1 MGKTQNKSTFYNFT
15 PIPLGVISRKELLL
29 QQTTHKNESNMSK
42 MRFFA
47 LKELS
52 NRKAIETTPPAKKL
66 SDYYG
71 SHVFDRKKMQEYLPR
86 EAYKAV
92 VDAVEKGNPISRE
105 MADLIANGMKNWA
118 KSLNVTHYTHWFQPL
133 TDGTAEKHDSF
144 IEFGED
150 GEIIERFSGKLLIQ
164 QEPDASSFPN
174 GGIRNTFEAR
184 GYTAWD
190 VSSPAFV
197 VDNTLCIPTIFISYT
212 GEALDYKTPLL
223 KALAAVDKAATEVC
237 QLFDKNITRVYAN
250 LGWEQ
255 EYFLVDSSLFNAR
268 PDLCLT
274 GRTLMGHSSAK
285 DQQLED
291 HYFGSIPPRVTAFM
305 KELEI
310 ECHKLGVPVKTRHNE
325 VAPNQFEL
333 APIFENANLANDH
346 NQLVMDL
353 MKRIARKHN
362 FEVLLH
368 EKPYSGVNGSGKHNN
383 WSLIT
388 DNGINLF
395 APGRNPKGNMLF
407 LTFLVNVLMMVYKN
421 QDLLRAS
428 ISSAG
433 NSYRLGAN
441 EAPPA
446 ILSIF
451 LGKQLSATLDEIVR
465 QVGDSKMTPEEKTTL
480 KLGIGRIPE
489 ILLDTTD
496 RNRTSPFAF
505 TGNRF
510 EFRAAGSSSNCA
522 AAMIAINAA
531 MANQLNTFRAAV
543 ETLIEEGVGKDE
555 AIFRILKETIIASEA
570 IQFEGDGYSE
580 EWRNE
585 AARRGLTN
593 ICHVPEALTHYMDD
607 QSKKVL
613 IGENIFSETEL
624 ACRLEVELEKYT
636 MKVQIEGRVLGDL
649 AINHIVPTAVTYQN
663 RLIENLRG
671 MKEIFTS
678 EEFEELSKDRKELIK
693 EISRRVTAIKILVK
707 EMIEAR
713 KSANQLSNYHDK
725 AFAYEETVRPYY
737 DKIRDHID
745 HLELE
750 IDDEIWP
757 LPKYRELLF
766 TK

>member
-1 MGKTQNKSTFYNFT
+1 
-15 PIPLGVISRKELLL
+15 
-29 QQTTHKNESNMSK
+29 MSK

-47 LKELS
+47 LQELA
-52 NRKAIETTPPAKKL
+52 NRQPLEVTTPSNKL

-92 VDAVEKGNPISRE
+92 TDAIEKGTPINRE
-105 MADLIANGMKNWA
+105 MADLIANGMKSWA

-133 TDGTAEKHDSF
+133 TDGTAEKHDGF
-144 IEFGED
+144 IEFGE
-150 GEIIERFSGKLLIQ
+150 GTEVIERFSGKLLIQ

-197 VDNTLCIPTIFISYT
+197 VDTTLCIPTIFISYT

-223 KALAAVDKAATEVC
+223 KALAAVDKAATDVC
-237 QLFDKNITRVYAN
+237 QLFDKNITRVYTN

-255 EYFLVDSSLFNAR
+255 EYFLVDSALYNAR

-310 ECHKLGVPVKTRHNE
+310 ECHKLGIPVKTRHNE

-353 MKRIARKHN
+353 MKRIARKHH
-362 FEVLLH
+362 FAVLLH
-368 EKPYSGVNGSGKHNN
+368 EKPYNGVNGSGKHNN
-383 WSLIT
+383 WSLCT
-388 DNGINLF
+388 DTGINLF
-395 APGRNPKGNMLF
+395 APGKNPKGNMLF

-421 QDLLRAS
+421 QNLLRAS
-428 ISSAG
+428 IMSAG
-433 NSYRLGAN
+433 NSHRLGAN

-451 LGKQLSATLDEIVR
+451 LGKQLSSILDEIAR
-465 QVGDSKMTPEEKTTL
+465 QISSSKMTSEEKTTL

-505 TGNRF
+505 TGNKF
-510 EFRAAGSSSNCA
+510 EFRMPGSNSSIAGCN
-522 AAMIAINAA
+522 IV
-531 MANQLNTFRAAV
+531 LNTVIAD
-543 ETLIEEGVGKDE
+543 EIEKF
-555 AIFRILKETIIASEA
+555 ANIL
-570 IQFEGDGYSE
+570 
-580 EWRNE
+580 E
-585 AARRGLTN
+585 AADDFDTTLHALIKDTIKNHKRVIFNGNGYDDSWVKEAESRGLLNLKTTPDALPYFKTDEN
-593 ICHVPEALTHYMDD
+593 IALFERQKVLSKEEVESRYEILMDEYEKQINIEALTMLDIAKKDILPAASKFSKELTDTIANKKAIGIDLIYELETA
-607 QSKKVL
+607 KKVSEYL
-613 IGENIFSETEL
+613 TEAYQAMMTLEN
-624 ACRLEVELEKYT
+624 
-636 MKVQIEGRVLGDL
+636 D
-649 AINHIVPTAVTYQN
+649 
-663 RLIENLRG
+663 
-671 MKEIFTS
+671 
-678 EEFEELSKDRKELIK
+678 
-693 EISRRVTAIKILVK
+693 VK
-707 EMIEAR
+707 
-713 KSANQLSNYHDK
+713 KLH
-725 AFAYEETVRPYY
+725 
-737 DKIRDHID
+737 
-745 HLELE
+745 E
-750 IDDEIWP
+750 IDDFEKSAFYVRDFIIQDMASLRKP
-757 LPKYRELLF
+757 CDELEVITSNSCLLY
-766 TK
+766 TSDAADE

>member
-1 MGKTQNKSTFYNFT
+1 
-15 PIPLGVISRKELLL
+15 
-29 QQTTHKNESNMSK
+29 MSE

-52 NRKAIETTPPAKKL
+52 NRKPLEVTPPSNKI

-71 SHVFDRKKMQEYLPR
+71 MNVFDRKKMQEYLPK

-92 VDAVEKGNPISRE
+92 VDAVERGTPISRE
-105 MADLIANGMKNWA
+105 MADLIANGMKSWA

-133 TDGTAEKHDSF
+133 TDGTAEKHDGF
-144 IEFGED
+144 IEIAED
-150 GEIIERFSGKLLIQ
+150 GGVIERFSGKLLVQ

-223 KALAAVDKAATEVC
+223 KALAAVDKAATDVC
-237 QLFDKNITRVYAN
+237 QLFDKNVTRVYTN

-255 EYFLVDSSLFNAR
+255 EYFLVDSALYNAR

-310 ECHKLGVPVKTRHNE
+310 ECHKLGIPAKTRHNE

-333 APIFENANLANDH
+333 APIFENCNLANDH

-353 MKRIARKHN
+353 MKRIAQKHKFN
-362 FEVLLH
+362 VLLH

-383 WSLIT
+383 WSLCT

-395 APGRNPKGNMLF
+395 APGKNPKGNMLF
-407 LTFLVNVLMMVYKN
+407 LTFLVNALMMVYKN

-433 NSYRLGAN
+433 NSYRLGAS

-446 ILSIF
+446 ILSCF
-451 LGKQLSATLDEIVR
+451 LGRELSEILDSIVR
-465 QVGDSKMTPEEKTTL
+465 QVGNNKMTPEEKTTL
-480 KLGIGRIPE
+480 KLGIRRLPD

-522 AAMIAINAA
+522 AAMIVINAA
-531 MANQLNTFRAAV
+531 MANQLNKFNKTV
-543 ETLIEEGVGKDE
+543 LGLIEKGMNKDE
-555 AIFRILKETIIASEA
+555 AIFKVLKELIIESEP
-570 IQFEGDGYSE
+570 IRFEGDGYSQ
-580 EWRNE
+580 EWRDE
-585 AARRGLTN
+585 AKRRGLTN
-593 ICHVPEALTHYMDD
+593 ICHVPEALIKLVDE
-607 QSKKVL
+607 QAKSVL
-613 IGENIFSETEL
+613 IGEQIFNEVEL
-624 ACRLEVELEKYT
+624 KSRLEVELDKYT
-636 MKVQIEGRVLGDL
+636 MKVQIESRVLGDL

-663 RLIENLRG
+663 RLLENLIG
-671 MKEIFTS
+671 LKQIFDKD
-678 EEFEELSKDRKELIK
+678 EYENISKDRKDLVR
-693 EISRRVTAIKILVK
+693 EISRRVTAIKLLVHD
-707 EMIEAR
+707 MIEAR
-713 KSANQLSNYHDK
+713 KTANKLKDHREK
-725 AFAYEETVRPYY
+725 AFMYEEKVKPYL
-737 DKIRDHID
+737 DEIRDHID

-750 IDDEIWP
+750 VDDEIWP

-766 TK
+766 AK

>member
-1 MGKTQNKSTFYNFT
+1 
-15 PIPLGVISRKELLL
+15 
-29 QQTTHKNESNMSK
+29 MSK

-47 LKELS
+47 LQELS
-52 NRKAIETTPPAKKL
+52 NRKPLEVIAPSNKL

-71 SHVFDRKKMQEYLPR
+71 SHVFDRKKMQEYLPK

-92 VDAVEKGNPISRE
+92 IDAIEKGTPINRE
-105 MADLIANGMKNWA
+105 IADLIANGMKSWA

-133 TDGTAEKHDSF
+133 TDGTAEKHDGF
-144 IEFGED
+144 IEFGE
-150 GEIIERFSGKLLIQ
+150 GTEVIERFSGKLLIQ

-197 VDNTLCIPTIFISYT
+197 VDTTLCIPTIFISYT

-223 KALAAVDKAATEVC
+223 KALAAVDKAATDVC
-237 QLFDKNITRVYAN
+237 QLFDKNITRVYTN

-255 EYFLVDSSLFNAR
+255 EYFLVDSALYNAR

-310 ECHKLGVPVKTRHNE
+310 ECHKLGIPVKTRHNE

-353 MKRIARKHN
+353 MKRIARKHH
-362 FEVLLH
+362 FAVLLH
-368 EKPYSGVNGSGKHNN
+368 EKPYNGVNGSGKHNN
-383 WSLIT
+383 WSLCT
-388 DNGINLF
+388 DTGINLF
-395 APGRNPKGNMLF
+395 APGKNPKGNMLF

-421 QDLLRAS
+421 QNLLRAS
-428 ISSAG
+428 IMSAG
-433 NSYRLGAN
+433 NSHRLGAN

-451 LGKQLSATLDEIVR
+451 LGKQLSSILDEIAR
-465 QVGDSKMTPEEKTTL
+465 QISSSKMTSEEKTTL

-510 EFRAAGSSSNCA
+510 EFRAVGSEANCA
-522 AAMIAINAA
+522 SAMIALNSALA
-531 MANQLNTFRAAV
+531 EQLV
-543 ETLIEEGVGKDE
+543 EFKKDVNELIEKGEPKIS
-555 AIFRILKETIIASEA
+555 AILEVIRRYIKVCKPIHFD
-570 IQFEGDGYSE
+570 GNGYSD
-580 EWRNE
+580 EWKAE
-585 AARRGLTN
+585 AARRGLDCETS
-593 ICHVPEALTHYMDD
+593 VPVIFDNYLKPESIRMFESIGVMT
-607 QSKKVL
+607 KK
-613 IGENIFSETEL
+613 
-624 ACRLEVELEKYT
+624 ELEARNEVKWEMYT
-636 MKVQIEGRVLGDL
+636 KKIQIEARVLGDL
-649 AINHIVPTAVTYQN
+649 AMNHIIPVATQYQSDLIDN
-663 RLIENLRG
+663 VYKMKDLFPAEKAAKLSAKNLELIE
-671 MKEIFTS
+671 EIA
-678 EEFEELSKDRKELIK
+678 DRTAFIK
-693 EISRRVTAIKILVK
+693 EHVDA
-707 EMIEAR
+707 MIEAR
-713 KSANQLSNYHDK
+713 KVANKIESEREKAIAYHDNIVPMM
-725 AFAYEETVRPYY
+725 EE
-737 DKIRDHID
+737 IRYHID
-745 HLELE
+745 KLEL
-750 IDDEIWP
+750 IVDNQMWT

-766 TK
+766 IR

>member
-1 MGKTQNKSTFYNFT
+1 
-15 PIPLGVISRKELLL
+15 
-29 QQTTHKNESNMSK
+29 MSE

-47 LKELS
+47 LKELA
-52 NRKAIETTPPAKKL
+52 NRKPIEITNPSNKL

-71 SHVFDRKKMQEYLPR
+71 CHVFDRKKMQEYLPR
-86 EAYKAV
+86 EAFKAV
-92 VDAVEKGNPISRE
+92 TDAIEKGTPISRE
-105 MADLIANGMKNWA
+105 MADLIANGMKSWA
-118 KSLNVTHYTHWFQPL
+118 KTFNVTHYTHWFQPL
-133 TDGTAEKHDSF
+133 TDGTAEKHDGF
-144 IEFGED
+144 IEFGD
-150 GEIIERFSGKLLIQ
+150 GDEVIERFSGKLLIQ

-197 VDNTLCIPTIFISYT
+197 VDTTLCIPTIFISYT

-237 QLFDKNITRVYAN
+237 QLFDKNITRVYTN

-255 EYFLVDSSLFNAR
+255 EYFLVDTALYNAR

-285 DQQLED
+285 DQQLDD
-291 HYFGSIPPRVTAFM
+291 HYFGSIPPRVTGFM
-305 KELEI
+305 KELEL
-310 ECHKLGVPVKTRHNE
+310 ECHKLGIPAKTRHNE

-333 APIFENANLANDH
+333 APIFEDANLANDH

-362 FEVLLH
+362 FTVLLH
-368 EKPYSGVNGSGKHNN
+368 EKPFSGINGSGKHNN
-383 WSLIT
+383 WSLCT
-388 DNGINLF
+388 DTGINLF
-395 APGRNPKGNMLF
+395 APGKNPKGNMLF
-407 LTFLVNVLMMVYKN
+407 LTFIVNVLMMVYKN
-421 QDLLRAS
+421 QDLLRAA

-433 NSYRLGAN
+433 NSHRLGAN

-451 LGKQLSATLDEIVR
+451 LGRHLAHMLDELVK
-465 QVGDSKMTPEEKTTL
+465 QVSNAKMTPEEKTAL

-489 ILLDTTD
+489 ILLDNTD

-522 AAMIAINAA
+522 ASMIAINAA
-531 MANQLNTFRAAV
+531 MAHQLNDFKAQV
-543 ETLIEEGVGKDE
+543 DKLIEEGIGRDE
-555 AIFRILKETIIASEA
+555 AIFRILKETIIASRN
-570 IQFEGDGYSE
+570 IRFEGDGYSDDWKE
-580 EWRNE
+580 E

-593 ICHVPEALTHYMDD
+593 INHVPEALMKYNDK
-607 QSKKVL
+607 QAREVL
-613 IGENIFSETEL
+613 IGEKIFNENEL
-624 ACRLEVELEKYT
+624 MSRIEVELEKYT
-636 MKVQIEGRVLGDL
+636 KKIQIESRVLGDL
-649 AINHIVPTAVTYQN
+649 AINHIVPIAVAYQN
-663 RLIENLRG
+663 RLLDNLRG
-671 MKEIFTS
+671 LKEIFS
-678 EEFEELSKDRKELIK
+678 EEEYMEMSADRKELVK
-693 EISRRVTAIKILVK
+693 EISHRVTSIKVLVRD
-707 EMIEAR
+707 MTEAR
-713 KSANQLSNYHDK
+713 KVANHLESQIEMAYS
-725 AFAYEETVRPYY
+725 YEEHVRPYL
-737 DKIRDHID
+737 DEIRDHID
-745 HLELE
+745 HLEME

-766 TK
+766 AK

>member
-1 MGKTQNKSTFYNFT
+1 
-15 PIPLGVISRKELLL
+15 
-29 QQTTHKNESNMSK
+29 MSK
-42 MRFFA
+42 MRFYA
-47 LKELS
+47 LQELA
-52 NRKAIETTPPAKKL
+52 NRRPLEVTTPSNKL

-92 VDAVEKGNPISRE
+92 TDAIEKGTPISRE
-105 MADLIANGMKNWA
+105 IADLIANGMKSWA

-133 TDGTAEKHDSF
+133 TDGTAEKHDGF
-144 IEFGED
+144 IEFGENSNV
-150 GEIIERFSGKLLIQ
+150 IERFSGKLLIQ

-197 VDNTLCIPTIFISYT
+197 VDTTLCIPTIFISYT

-223 KALAAVDKAATEVC
+223 KALGAVDKAATEVC
-237 QLFDKNITRVYAN
+237 QLFDKNVTRVFTN

-255 EYFLVDSSLFNAR
+255 EYFLVDSALYNAR

-310 ECHKLGVPVKTRHNE
+310 ECHKLGIPAKTRHNE

-362 FEVLLH
+362 FAVLLH

-383 WSLIT
+383 WSLCT
-388 DNGINLF
+388 DTGINLF
-395 APGRNPKGNMLF
+395 APGKNPKGNMLF

-421 QDLLRAS
+421 QNLLRAS
-428 ISSAG
+428 IMSAG
-433 NSYRLGAN
+433 NSHRLGAN

-451 LGKQLSATLDEIVR
+451 LGRQLSATLDDIVR
-465 QVGDSKMTPEEKTTL
+465 QVGDDKMTAEE
-480 KLGIGRIPE
+480 E

-531 MANQLNTFRAAV
+531 MANQLNEFKASIDK
-543 ETLIEEGVGKDE
+543 LMEEGIGKDE

-570 IQFEGDGYSE
+570 IRFEGDGYSDQWKE
-580 EWRNE
+580 E

-593 ICHVPEALTHYMDD
+593 ICHVPEALMHYMDN
-607 QSKKVL
+607 QSRSVL
-613 IGENIFSETEL
+613 IGERIFNETEL

-636 MKVQIEGRVLGDL
+636 MKVQIESRVLGDL
-649 AINHIVPTAVTYQN
+649 AINHIVPIAVSYQN
-663 RLIENLRG
+663 RLLENLLG
-671 MKEIFTS
+671 LKEIFS
-678 EEFEELSKDRKELIK
+678 PEEYEVLSADRKELIR
-693 EISRRVTAIKILVK
+693 EISKRVTAIKVLVR
-707 EMIEAR
+707 EMTEAR
-713 KSANQLSNYHDK
+713 KVANHMDSYKDK
-725 AFAYEETVRPYY
+725 AFAYEENVRPYLE
-737 DKIRDHID
+737 KIRDHID
-745 HLELE
+745 HLEME
-750 IDDEIWP
+750 VDDEIWP

>member
-1 MGKTQNKSTFYNFT
+1 
-15 PIPLGVISRKELLL
+15 
-29 QQTTHKNESNMSK
+29 MSK

-47 LKELS
+47 LQELS
-52 NRKAIETTPPAKKL
+52 NRKPLEVTAPSNKL

-71 SHVFDRKKMQEYLPR
+71 SHVFDRKKMQEYLPK

-92 VDAVEKGNPISRE
+92 IDAIEKGTPISRE
-105 MADLIANGMKNWA
+105 VADLVANGMKSWA

-133 TDGTAEKHDSF
+133 TDGTAEKHDGF

-150 GEIIERFSGKLLIQ
+150 GGVIERFSGKLLIQ

-197 VDNTLCIPTIFISYT
+197 VDTTLCIPTIFISYT

-237 QLFDKNITRVYAN
+237 QLFDKNITRVYTN

-255 EYFLVDSSLFNAR
+255 EYFLVDSSLYNAR

-310 ECHKLGVPVKTRHNE
+310 ECHKLGIPAKTRHNE

-333 APIFENANLANDH
+333 APIFENCNLANDH

-353 MKRIARKHN
+353 MKRIARKHHFN
-362 FEVLLH
+362 VLLH
-368 EKPYSGVNGSGKHNN
+368 EKPYNGVNGSGKHNN
-383 WSLIT
+383 WSLCT
-388 DNGINLF
+388 DTGINLF
-395 APGRNPKGNMLF
+395 APGKNPKGNMLF

-421 QDLLRAS
+421 QNLLRAS
-428 ISSAG
+428 IMSAS
-433 NSYRLGAN
+433 NSHRLGAN

-446 ILSIF
+446 ILSCF
-451 LGKQLSATLDEIVR
+451 LGSQLSATLDEIVR
-465 QVGDSKMTPEEKTTL
+465 QVGNDKMTPEEKTTL

-510 EFRAAGSSSNCA
+510 EFRAPGSSVNCGS
-522 AAMIAINAA
+522 AMLALNSAVA
-531 MANQLNTFRAAV
+531 YQLQQFKKDV
-543 ETLIEEGVGKDE
+543 EALQAEGKSKEV
-555 AIFRILKETIIASEA
+555 AIFKVLKAYIKESKPIR
-570 IQFEGDGYSE
+570 FDGNGYSDEWKE
-580 EWRNE
+580 EAAKRGLDCQNSVPLQYDAYLKPESIEMFTSTGVLTQKELEARNE
-585 AARRGLTN
+585 
-593 ICHVPEALTHYMDD
+593 V
-607 QSKKVL
+607 KW
-613 IGENIFSETEL
+613 
-624 ACRLEVELEKYT
+624 EVYIK
-636 MKVQIEGRVLGDL
+636 KVQIEARVLGDL
-649 AINHIVPTAVTYQN
+649 SLNHIIPVAVRYQSVLLDNIAKLKETFGDDPEFRDMSEEPRRLVRKIAGHICAVT
-663 RLIENLRG
+663 
-671 MKEIFTS
+671 K
-678 EEFEELSKDRKELIK
+678 KVD
-693 EISRRVTAIKILVK
+693 
-707 EMIEAR
+707 EMVEAR
-713 KSANQLSNYHDK
+713 KKANRLTDMREKAIAYHDSV
-725 AFAYEETVRPYY
+725 APYL
-737 DKIRDHID
+737 DEIRDHID
-745 HLELE
+745 DLELMV
-750 IDDEIWP
+750 DNQMWP

-766 TK
+766 IR

>member
-1 MGKTQNKSTFYNFT
+1 
-15 PIPLGVISRKELLL
+15 
-29 QQTTHKNESNMSK
+29 MSK

-47 LKELS
+47 LQELA
-52 NRKAIETTPPAKKL
+52 NRRPLEVSTPSDKL
-66 SDYYG
+66 TDYYG
-71 SHVFDRKKMQEYLPR
+71 CHVFDRKKMQEYLPR
-86 EAYKAV
+86 EAYRAV
-92 VDAVEKGNPISRE
+92 SDAIENGTPISRSV
-105 MADLIANGMKNWA
+105 ADLIANGMKSWA
-118 KSLNVTHYTHWFQPL
+118 KSLGATHYTHWFQPL
-133 TDGTAEKHDSF
+133 TDGTAEKHDGF
-144 IEFGED
+144 IELGDD
-150 GEIIERFSGKLLIQ
+150 GDVIERFSGKLLIQ

-190 VSSPAFV
+190 VSSPAFI
-197 VDNTLCIPTIFISYT
+197 VDTTLCIPTIFISYT

-223 KALAAVDKAATEVC
+223 KALTAVDRAATAVC
-237 QLFDKNITRVYAN
+237 QLFDPHVKRVYTN

-255 EYFLVDSSLFNAR
+255 EYFLVDLALYNAR

-310 ECHKLGVPVKTRHNE
+310 ECHKLGIPVKTRHNE

-353 MKRIARKHN
+353 MKRIARKHH
-362 FEVLLH
+362 FVVLLH

-383 WSLIT
+383 WSLCT
-388 DNGINLF
+388 DTGVNLF
-395 APGRNPKGNMLF
+395 APGKNPKGNLLF
-407 LTFLVNVLMMVYKN
+407 LTFLTNVLMMVYRN

-428 ISSAG
+428 IMSAG
-433 NSYRLGAN
+433 NSHRLGAN

-451 LGKQLSATLDEIVR
+451 LGRQLTAILDEIASHTDTSR
-465 QVGDSKMTPEEKTTL
+465 MTAEEKTTL
-480 KLGIGRIPE
+480 RLDIGRIPE

-510 EFRAAGSSSNCA
+510 EFRAAGSSANCA

-531 MANQLNTFRAAV
+531 MANQLNEFRAAV
-543 ETLIEEGVGKDE
+543 ERRMEEGASKDE
-555 AIFRILKETIIASEA
+555 ALFEVMKETIIASEA
-570 IQFEGDGYSE
+570 IRFEGDGYSAQWKE
-580 EWRNE
+580 E

-593 ICHVPEALTHYMDD
+593 ICHVPEALMHFTDA
-607 QSKKVL
+607 QSRAVL
-613 IGENIFSETEL
+613 IGEHIFNETEL

-636 MKVQIEGRVLGDL
+636 MKVQIESRVLGDL
-649 AINHIVPTAVTYQN
+649 AINHIVPTAVSYQN
-663 RLIENLRG
+663 RLLENLRG
-671 MKEIFTS
+671 LRETFDA
-678 EEFEELSKDRKELIK
+678 EEYEQLSADRKELIR
-693 EISRRVTAIKILVK
+693 EISHRVTAIKQLVRQ
-707 EMIEAR
+707 MTEAR
-713 KSANQLSNYHDK
+713 KVANHMENFQQR
-725 AFAYEETVRPYY
+725 AFAYEESVRPFLGQ
-737 DKIRDHID
+737 IRDHID
-745 HLELE
+745 HLEME

>member
-1 MGKTQNKSTFYNFT
+1 
-15 PIPLGVISRKELLL
+15 
-29 QQTTHKNESNMSK
+29 MSQ

-47 LKELS
+47 LKELT
-52 NRKAIETTPPAKKL
+52 NRKALEVTPPSNKL

-71 SHVFDRKKMQEYLPR
+71 SHVFDQKKMQEYLPK
-86 EAYKAV
+86 EALKAIN
-92 VDAVEKGNPISRE
+92 DAIEKGIPINRE
-105 MADLIANGMKNWA
+105 MANLIANGMKSWA

-133 TDGTAEKHDSF
+133 TDGTAEKHDGF
-144 IEFGED
+144 IEFSESN
-150 GEIIERFSGKLLIQ
+150 EVIERFSGKLLVQ

-197 VDNTLCIPTIFISYT
+197 VDTTLCIPTIFISYT

-223 KALAAVDKAATEVC
+223 KALAAVDKAATEMC
-237 QLFDKNITRVYAN
+237 QLFDKNITRVYSN

-255 EYFLVDSSLFNAR
+255 EYFLVDLALYNAR
-268 PDLCLT
+268 PDLCLS

-310 ECHKLGVPVKTRHNE
+310 ECHKLGIPVKTRHNE

-333 APIFENANLANDH
+333 APIFENTNLANDH

-362 FEVLLH
+362 FAVLFH
-368 EKPYSGVNGSGKHNN
+368 EKPFSGVNGSGKHNN
-383 WSLIT
+383 WSLCT
-388 DNGINLF
+388 DTGVNLF

-421 QDLLRAS
+421 QNLLRAA
-428 ISSAG
+428 IASAG
-433 NSYRLGAN
+433 NSHRLGAN

-451 LGKQLSATLDEIVR
+451 LGTHLSHILDEIAK
-465 QVGDSKMTPEEKTTL
+465 QVGDTKMTPEEKTTL

-489 ILLDTTD
+489 ILLDNTD

-522 AAMIAINAA
+522 ASMIAINAA
-531 MANQLNTFRAAV
+531 MAHQLNEFKASV
-543 ETLIEEGVGKDE
+543 DKLMEEGTGKDE
-555 AIFRILKETIIASEA
+555 AIFRILKETIIASEP
-570 IQFEGDGYSE
+570 IRFEGDGYSDHWKE
-580 EWRNE
+580 E

-593 ICHVPEALTHYMDD
+593 ISHVPEALMHYIDD
-607 QSKKVL
+607 QSRDVF
-613 IGENIFSETEL
+613 IGERIFNESEL
-624 ACRLEVELEKYT
+624 ISRLEVEWEKYT
-636 MKVQIEGRVLGDL
+636 KKVQIESRVLGDL
-649 AINHIVPTAVTYQN
+649 AINHIVPIVVTYQN
-663 RLIENLRG
+663 RLLENLRG
-671 MKEIFTS
+671 LKEIFS
-678 EEFEELSKDRKELIK
+678 PEEYETLSADRKELVR
-693 EISRRVTAIKILVK
+693 EISRRVTAIKTLVR
-707 EMIEAR
+707 EMTEAR
-713 KSANQLSNYHDK
+713 KVANHLECQQEK
-725 AFAYEETVRPYY
+725 AFAYENSVHPYL
-737 DKIRDHID
+737 DLIRDHID
-745 HLELE
+745 HLEME
-750 IDDEIWP
+750 VDDEIWP

-766 TK
+766 NK

>member
-1 MGKTQNKSTFYNFT
+1 
-15 PIPLGVISRKELLL
+15 
-29 QQTTHKNESNMSK
+29 MSK

-47 LKELS
+47 LQELA
-52 NRKAIETTPPAKKL
+52 NRRPLEVSTPSDKL
-66 SDYYG
+66 TDYYG
-71 SHVFDRKKMQEYLPR
+71 CHVFDRKKMQEYLPR
-86 EAYKAV
+86 EAYRAV
-92 VDAVEKGNPISRE
+92 SDAIENGTPISRSV
-105 MADLIANGMKNWA
+105 ADLIANGMKSWA
-118 KSLNVTHYTHWFQPL
+118 KSLGATHYTHWFQPL
-133 TDGTAEKHDSF
+133 TDGTAEKHDGF
-144 IEFGED
+144 IELGDD
-150 GEIIERFSGKLLIQ
+150 GDVIERFSGKLLIQ

-190 VSSPAFV
+190 VSSPAFI
-197 VDNTLCIPTIFISYT
+197 VDTTLCIPTIFISYT

-223 KALAAVDKAATEVC
+223 KALTAVDRAATAVC
-237 QLFDKNITRVYAN
+237 QLFDPHVKRVYTN

-255 EYFLVDSSLFNAR
+255 EYFLVDLALYNAR

-310 ECHKLGVPVKTRHNE
+310 ECHKLGIPVKTRHNE

-353 MKRIARKHN
+353 MKRIARKHH
-362 FEVLLH
+362 FVVLLH

-383 WSLIT
+383 WSLCT
-388 DNGINLF
+388 DTGVNLF
-395 APGRNPKGNMLF
+395 APGKNPKGNLLF
-407 LTFLVNVLMMVYKN
+407 LTFLTNVLMMVYRN

-428 ISSAG
+428 IMSAG
-433 NSYRLGAN
+433 NSHRLGAN

-451 LGKQLSATLDEIVR
+451 LGKQLTAILDEIASHTDTSR
-465 QVGDSKMTPEEKTTL
+465 MTAEEKTTL
-480 KLGIGRIPE
+480 RLDIGRIPE

-510 EFRAAGSSSNCA
+510 EFRAAGSSANCA

-531 MANQLNTFRAAV
+531 MANQLNEFRAAV
-543 ETLIEEGVGKDE
+543 ERRMEEGASKDE
-555 AIFRILKETIIASEA
+555 ALFEVMKETIIASEA
-570 IQFEGDGYSE
+570 IRFEGDGYSAQWKE
-580 EWRNE
+580 E

-593 ICHVPEALTHYMDD
+593 ICHVPEALMHFTDA
-607 QSKKVL
+607 QSRAVL
-613 IGENIFSETEL
+613 IGEHIFNETEL

-636 MKVQIEGRVLGDL
+636 MKVQIESRVLGDL
-649 AINHIVPTAVTYQN
+649 AINHIVPTAVSYQN
-663 RLIENLRG
+663 RLLENLRG
-671 MKEIFTS
+671 LRETFDA
-678 EEFEELSKDRKELIK
+678 EEYEELAADRKELIR
-693 EISRRVTAIKILVK
+693 EISHRVTAIKTLVRQ
-707 EMIEAR
+707 MTDAR
-713 KSANQLSNYHDK
+713 KVANHKDTYQEK
-725 AFAYEETVRPYY
+725 AFAYEEQVRPYLES
-737 DKIRDHID
+737 IRDHID
-745 HLELE
+745 HLEME
-750 IDDEIWP
+750 VDDEMWP